1 MSDNSVVERWNVI
14 DSAEMAVGVEGV
26 LYRELNKKPRPFDL
40 DDSLDSGIAF
50 LHEAS
55 CGGAIICGT
64 SKSQEFTGTLSPL
77 SWSTDVYIVVEPV
90 KAGKADIYKNIVET
104 LEGYK
109 ELLEKLKKK
118 EERIEH
124 GSAILEKAHIFFKS
138 LADILIRQADPVA
151 RTYSRQA

>member
-26 LYRELNKKPRPFDL
+26 LYRELKKKPRPFDF
-40 DDSLDSGIAF
+40 DESLDSGIAF

-64 SKSQEFTGTLSPL
+64 SESQGFTGTLSPL
-77 SWSTDVYIVVEPV
+77 SWSTDVYIDVEP
-90 KAGKADIYKNIVET
+90 KQAGEADIYKKIVET
-104 LEGYK
+104 LENYK
-109 ELLEKLKKK
+109 ELLEKLKR
-118 EERIEH
+118 EEQIEY
-124 GSAILEKAHIFFKS
+124 GSAILEKAHIFFKL

-151 RTYSRQA
+151 RTYSRQV